1 MCISDVGFDLAD
13 VPLPEGVTVNAY
25 CGHLDN
31 MVPIEAAR
39 EMGTKCGWDIQ
50 EFKFSGHGGPRMY
63 MYAMEDY
70 ALEIQTIQRRA
81 RARREREFSEK
92 AFFPYL

>member
-1 MCISDVGFDLAD
+1 MCISDVGFDLSD
-13 VPLPEGVTVNAY
+13 VIIPDGVTINAY

-39 EMGTKCGWDIQ
+39 EMGAKCGWDIH

-70 ALEIQTIQRRA
+70 ALEIQAIERA
-81 RARREREFSEK
+81 RADKEQRFSEK
-92 AFFPYL
+92 SVYSYHI